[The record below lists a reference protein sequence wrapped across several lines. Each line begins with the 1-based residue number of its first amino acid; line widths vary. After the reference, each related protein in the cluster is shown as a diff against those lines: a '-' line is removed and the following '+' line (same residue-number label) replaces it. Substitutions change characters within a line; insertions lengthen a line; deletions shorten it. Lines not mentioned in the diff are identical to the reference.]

1 MQYFITILSLI
12 IINGAIAQFNDS
24 FTDGDFSSIPTWAGD
39 DSVFTIFSSAGN
51 DQLRSNKTIPSSSFY
66 LSTPSTNLTNS
77 QWEFFTK
84 LAFNTSSTNFVDCY
98 LTADQAN
105 LKSATLNGYF
115 VRLGGTLDEV
125 CLYKKI
131 NGIATKII
139 DGTDGIL
146 NAASS
151 SLKLKITCSSSNLWE
166 LLCDQTGVGTDYQSL
181 GTITDSSISSSNY
194 VGIVVTQST
203 ASFFQKHYFD
213 DFYVGPIIYDLTPP
227 ELLTAT
233 AVSNQTITLLFDEK
247 LDQNS
252 AEITGN
258 YSIQNATSSISINT
272 VTLDPVD
279 KKIVHLTTSQLANG
293 GVYTLTAN
301 GIKDL
306 ALNTAGS
313 QQTTFQYL
321 VNDTVKKGE
330 LIINEFLCDESPSV
344 GLPKVEYIEIYN
356 KSNKYFN
363 LNGFKI
369 SDGSSNGT
377 IGNKWIFPGEYVILC
392 ANSSVDSFSVNQ
404 VVGVSSFPSLNN
416 SGDSIILKDTGNL
429 IIDQLLYSSEWYKD
443 ETKGDGGYSLELINP
458 NDPCS
463 DGDNWK
469 ASEAN
474 NGGTPGAMNAIYDTT
489 ADQIAPNIQSVY
501 VSDSNQVTITFSEGM
516 DTFSLQN
523 VVFNCYPPLTI
534 ALQINS
540 NNKQLIL
547 TFNEQLLGS
556 QNYTFTLENAQ
567 DCWGNT
573 QLLTAAFVR
582 PEAPILGELIVN
594 ELLVDPKTG
603 GSDWVELYNNSDKV
617 IDLFK
622 VQFANYDDSIA
633 NFKKVSIHYY
643 LKPAQYAV
651 IGNDSAFVKSTYPAA
666 ISGTFIQCATP
677 SYNNDSGTVY
687 LFYDSLLLEKVAY
700 SSKWHFPLLENTD
713 GVALERINPNN
724 SLNDENNWHSAAE
737 AIGFGTPGKINSQI
751 LNQQQQ
757 GDFQLSSKT
766 ISPDNDGYED
776 FLLIHYQLLKGG
788 MVGTIKIFDAAG
800 RLIKQLISNE
810 LLGTSGEF
818 KWDGTRDSGVKA
830 TIGNYIILF
839 EAFSLSSG
847 EKFTK
852 TKVVIVAGIL

>member
-51 DQLRSNKTIPSSSFY
+51 NELRSNKTIPSSSFY
-66 LSTPSTNLTNS
+66 LSTTSASLTNT

-84 LAFNTSSTNFVDCY
+84 LAFNTSSTNFVDVF
-98 LTADQAN
+98 LTADQSN

-115 VRLGGTLDEV
+115 VRLGGTLDEI

-139 DGTDGIL
+139 DGTDGML
-146 NAASS
+146 NASSS
-151 SLKLKITCSSSNLWE
+151 SLKIKITCSSSNDWE
-166 LLCDQTGVGTDYQSL
+166 LFCDQTGVGTDFQSL
-181 GTITDSSISSSNY
+181 GTITDISLTNSNFF
-194 VGIVVTQST
+194 GIVITQST
-203 ASFFQKHYFD
+203 ASFFQKHFFD

-247 LDQNS
+247 LDQN
-252 AEITGN
+252 ATEITGN

-293 GVYTLTAN
+293 VVYTLTTN

-306 ALNTAGS
+306 ALNIAGT

-321 VNDTVKKGE
+321 INDTVKKGD

-356 KSNKYFN
+356 KSSKYFN

-369 SDGSSNGT
+369 SDGSSDGT

-392 ANSSVDSFSVNQ
+392 ANSSVDSFSVN
-404 VVGVSSFPSLNN
+404 VAIGVSSFPSLNN

-463 DGDNWK
+463 DDDNWK
-469 ASEAN
+469 ASIAMI
-474 NGGTPGAMNAIYDTT
+474 GGTPGLINSVNDTT

-501 VSDSNQVTITFSEGM
+501 VSDSNQLTINFSEGM

-534 ALQINS
+534 AQQLNP

-556 QNYTFTLENAQ
+556 QNYIFTLENTQ

-582 PEAPILGELIVN
+582 PESPILGELIVN

-603 GSDWVELYNNSDKV
+603 GSDWIELYNNSDKV

-651 IGNDSAFVKSTYPAA
+651 IGNDSTFVKSTYPAA
-666 ISGTFIQCATP
+666 ISGTFIQCETP
-677 SYNNDSGTVY
+677 TYNNDSGTVY
-687 LFYDSLLLEKVAY
+687 LFYDSLLLEKISY
-700 SSKWHFPLLENTD
+700 SSKWHFSLLESTD

-724 SLNDENNWHSAAE
+724 QFNDENNWHSAAE
-737 AIGFGTPGKINSQI
+737 AIGFGTPGKINSQT

-776 FLLIHYQLLKGG
+776 FLLIHYQLLQGG
-788 MVGTIKIFDAAG
+788 MVGSIKIFDAAG

-818 KWDGTRDSGVKA
+818 KWDGNRDSGVKA

-839 EAFSLSSG
+839 EAFSLSTG
-847 EKFTK
+847 ENFTK
-852 TKVVIVAGIL
+852 TKVVIVAGKL

>member
-24 FTDGDFSSIPTWAGD
+24 FTDGDFSSNPTWAGD
-39 DSVFTIFSSAGN
+39 DSVFTVFSSAGN
-51 DQLRSNKTIPSSSFY
+51 NQIRSNKTIPSSSFY
-66 LSTPSTNLTNS
+66 LSTPSTSLTNS

-105 LKSATLNGYF
+105 LKSASLNGYF
-115 VRLGGTLDEV
+115 VRLGGTLDEI

-139 DGTDGIL
+139 DGTDGML
-146 NAASS
+146 NASSS

-166 LLCDQTGVGTDYQSL
+166 LFCDQTGVGTDFQSL

-194 VGIVVTQST
+194 VGIVITQST

-252 AEITGN
+252 AENTGN
-258 YSIQNATSSISINT
+258 YSIQNAISTISINA
-272 VTLDPVD
+272 VTLDPID

-293 GVYTLTAN
+293 SEYTLTAN

-306 ALNTAGS
+306 VLNIAGT
-313 QQTTFQYL
+313 QQATFQYL
-321 VNDTVKKGE
+321 VNDTVKEGD

-344 GLPKVEYIEIYN
+344 GLPIVEYIELYN
-356 KSNKYFN
+356 KSTKYFN
-363 LNGFKI
+363 LNGLKI
-369 SDGSSNGT
+369 SDGSSEGT

-392 ANSSVDSFSVNQ
+392 ANSSVDSFSFNQ

-416 SGDSIILKDTGNL
+416 SGDSIILKDSGNI
-429 IIDQLLYSSEWYKD
+429 IIDQLTYTSDWYKD
-443 ETKGDGGYSLELINP
+443 DTKKEGGYSLELINP

-469 ASEAN
+469 ASTAN

-489 ADQIAPNIQSVY
+489 IDQIAPNIQSVF
-501 VSDSNQVTITFSEGM
+501 VSDSNQLTINFSEGM

-523 VVFNCYPPLTI
+523 VVFNSNPPLTI
-534 ALQINS
+534 AQQINPS
-540 NNKQLIL
+540 NKQLIL

-567 DCWGNT
+567 DCWGNS
-573 QLLTAAFVR
+573 QLLTQTFVR
-582 PEAPILGELIVN
+582 PESPIQGELIVN

-603 GSDWVELYNNSDKV
+603 GSDWIELYNNSNKV

-633 NFKKVSIHYY
+633 NFKKVPIHYY

-651 IGNDSAFVKSTYPAA
+651 IGNDSAFVKTTYPAA
-666 ISGTFIQCATP
+666 VTGTFIQCETP

-724 SLNDENNWHSAAE
+724 SHNDENNWHSAAE
-737 AIGFGTPGKINSQI
+737 AIGFGTPGKINSQT

-776 FLLIHYQLLKGG
+776 FLLIHYQLLKSG
-788 MVGTIKIFDAAG
+788 MVGSIKIYDAAG

-810 LLGTSGEF
+810 LFGTSGEF

-830 TIGNYIILF
+830 TLGNYIVLF

-852 TKVVIVAGIL
+852 TKVVIVAGKL

>member
-24 FTDGDFSSIPTWAGD
+24 FTDGDFSSIPAWTGD
-39 DSVFTIFSSAGN
+39 DSVFTIFPSTGN
-51 DQLRSNKTIPSSSFY
+51 NQLRSNKTIPSSSFY
-66 LSTPSTNLTNS
+66 LSTPSASLTNT

-84 LAFNTSSTNFVDCY
+84 LAFNTSSTNFVDVF
-98 LTADQAN
+98 LTADQSN

-115 VRLGGTLDEV
+115 VRLGGTLDEI

-139 DGTDGIL
+139 DGTDGML
-146 NAASS
+146 NASS
-151 SLKLKITCSSSNLWE
+151 SNLKIKITCSSTNDWE
-166 LLCDQTGVGTDYQSL
+166 LFCDQTGVGTDYQSL
-181 GTITDSSISSSNY
+181 GMITDNSLTNSNFFGF
-194 VGIVVTQST
+194 VITQST
-203 ASFFQKHYFD
+203 ASFFQKHFFD

-233 AVSNQTITLLFDEK
+233 AVSNQTITLLFNEK

-258 YSIQNATSSISINT
+258 YSIQNATSTISINA
-272 VTLDPVD
+272 VTLDPID

-293 GVYTLTAN
+293 SVYKLTAN

-306 ALNTAGS
+306 ALNIAGT

-321 VNDTVKKGE
+321 VNDTVKEGD
-330 LIINEFLCDESPSV
+330 LIINEFLCDESPSF
-344 GLPKVEYIEIYN
+344 GLPKVEYIELYN
-356 KSNKYFN
+356 KSTKYFN
-363 LNGFKI
+363 LTGFKI

-443 ETKGDGGYSLELINP
+443 ETKDDGGYSLELINP

-469 ASEAN
+469 ASTAN

-489 ADQIAPNIQSVY
+489 IDQIAPNILSVF
-501 VSDSNQVTITFSEGM
+501 VSDSNQLTINFSEGM

-523 VVFNCYPPLTI
+523 VVFNCNPPLTI
-534 ALQINS
+534 AQQINP

-547 TFNEQLLGS
+547 TFIEQLLGS

-567 DCWGNT
+567 DCWGNS
-573 QLLTAAFVR
+573 QLLTQTFVR
-582 PEAPILGELIVN
+582 PESPIQGELIVN
-594 ELLVDPKTG
+594 EMLVDPKTG
-603 GSDWVELYNNSDKV
+603 GSDWIELYNNSNKV

-633 NFKKVSIHYY
+633 NFKKVPIHYY

-651 IGNDSAFVKSTYPAA
+651 IGNDSAFVKLTYPAA
-666 ISGTFIQCATP
+666 VTGTFIQCETP

-713 GVALERINPNN
+713 GVTLERINPNN

-737 AIGFGTPGKINSQI
+737 NIGFGTPGKINSQT

-757 GDFQLSSKT
+757 GDFQMSSKT

-776 FLLIHYQLLKGG
+776 FLLIHYQLLQGG

-810 LLGTSGEF
+810 LLATSGEF

-847 EKFTK
+847 ENFTK
-852 TKVVIVAGIL
+852 TKVVIVAGKL

>member
-24 FTDGDFSSIPTWAGD
+24 FTDGDFSSNPTWAGD
-39 DSVFTIFSSAGN
+39 DSVFTVFSSAGN
-51 DQLRSNKTIPSSSFY
+51 NQIRSNKTIPSSSFY
-66 LSTPSTNLTNS
+66 LSTPSTSLTNS

-105 LKSATLNGYF
+105 LKSASLNGYF
-115 VRLGGTLDEV
+115 VRLGGTLDEI

-139 DGTDGIL
+139 DGTDGML
-146 NAASS
+146 NASSS

-166 LLCDQTGVGTDYQSL
+166 LFCDQTGVGTDFQSL
-181 GTITDSSISSSNY
+181 GTTTDSSISSSNY
-194 VGIVVTQST
+194 VGIVITQST

-252 AEITGN
+252 AENTGN
-258 YSIQNATSSISINT
+258 YSIQNAISTISINA
-272 VTLDPVD
+272 VTLDPID

-293 GVYTLTAN
+293 SEYTLTAN

-306 ALNTAGS
+306 VLNIAGT
-313 QQTTFQYL
+313 QQATFQYL
-321 VNDTVKKGE
+321 VNDTVKEGD

-344 GLPKVEYIEIYN
+344 GLPIVEYIELYN
-356 KSNKYFN
+356 KSTKYFN
-363 LNGFKI
+363 LNGLKI
-369 SDGSSNGT
+369 SDGSSEGT

-392 ANSSVDSFSVNQ
+392 ANSSVDSFSFNQ

-416 SGDSIILKDTGNL
+416 SGDSIILKDSGNI
-429 IIDQLLYSSEWYKD
+429 IIDQLTYTSDWYKD
-443 ETKGDGGYSLELINP
+443 DTKKEGGYSLELINP

-469 ASEAN
+469 ASTAN

-489 ADQIAPNIQSVY
+489 IDQIAPNIQSVF
-501 VSDSNQVTITFSEGM
+501 VSDSNQLTINFSEGM

-523 VVFNCYPPLTI
+523 VVFNSNPPLTI
-534 ALQINS
+534 AQQINPS
-540 NNKQLIL
+540 NKQLIL

-567 DCWGNT
+567 DCWGNS
-573 QLLTAAFVR
+573 QLLTQTFVR
-582 PEAPILGELIVN
+582 PESPIQGELIVN

-603 GSDWVELYNNSDKV
+603 GSDWIELYNNSNKV

-633 NFKKVSIHYY
+633 NFKKVPIHYY

-651 IGNDSAFVKSTYPAA
+651 IGNDSAFVKTTYPAA
-666 ISGTFIQCATP
+666 VTGTFIQCETP

-724 SLNDENNWHSAAE
+724 SHNDENNWHSAAE
-737 AIGFGTPGKINSQI
+737 AIGFGTPGKINSQT

-776 FLLIHYQLLKGG
+776 FLLIHYQLLKSG
-788 MVGTIKIFDAAG
+788 MVGSIKIYDAAG

-810 LLGTSGEF
+810 LFGTSGEF

-830 TIGNYIILF
+830 TLGNYIVLF

-852 TKVVIVAGIL
+852 TKVVIVAGKL